1 MSVIIT
7 CYPELLSV
15 EVVAS
20 REVVRKL
27 GLEELGFK
35 WDEETKAWMRDFPAT
50 TKGEELTELAKKAL
64 EKVKKV
70 EDVKIVSV
78 LCEVRG
84 TVTHAIDTWKRHE

>member
-1 MSVIIT
+1 MSVIIA

-15 EVVAS
+15 MVIANHEIA
-20 REVVRKL
+20 RKL
-27 GLEELGFK
+27 ELEELGFK
-35 WDEETKAWMRDFPAT
+35 WDEETKAWTYDFPAT

-70 EDVKIVSV
+70 EGVKIASV

-84 TVTHAIDTWKRHE
+84 TVTHAIKVWKSE